1 MWLTYPLKEYKIGTQ
16 GMNLEWGAE
25 AEAMEGNCILPCSLW
40 FAWPVFL
47 YYSGPSAQG
56 GYPPTVGGA
65 LTSVINLEN
74 SLQTCLVMEAF
85 FFS

>member
-56 GYPPTVGGA
+56 WYPPHSGWGPHI
-65 LTSVINLEN
+65 SH
-74 SLQTCLVMEAF
+74 
-85 FFS
+85 